1 MEPPE
6 RRENS
11 SSRFE
16 CFEQPGAQE
25 LDQSHASP
33 SGRKLMRNSSQD
45 PTAYSRERRQDDTLS
60 SSTGKLV
67 RSGDSA
73 SSASTRKLE
82 RGDDIQIGRRMSEFQ
97 IMQVSDCRYLEK
109 VFNNQ
114 QQNWNLAEEAP
125 AIGIEALKTNVLIW

>member
-45 PTAYSRERRQDDTLS
+45 PTAYSQERQQDDTQS
-60 SSTGKLV
+60 S
-67 RSGDSA
+67 
-73 SSASTRKLE
+73 STRKLE

-97 IMQVSDCRYLEK
+97 IMQVSDCRSLEK
-109 VFNNQ
+109 VFKNLRQ
-114 QQNWNLAEEAP
+114 KLNLAEEAP
-125 AIGIEALKTNVLIW
+125 VIGIEGMKTNVLIG